1 MSDHDDACTRGAESP
16 ELAFFA
22 ALRSGTPKVQCCRQ
36 CGKRFFIPRTHCPAC
51 RSTDYQW
58 VPMTTAGTLYSYS
71 EIPPQGAN
79 PGRNVVLV
87 DMADGFRMMST
98 VPGAGPGALRVGM
111 RVAARIDAGTE
122 PPRIVFEE
130 DGK

>member
-1 MSDHDDACTRGAESP
+1 MSNRDEARAHGDESP
-16 ELAFFA
+16 EQAFFA
-22 ALRSGTPKVQCCRQ
+22 ALRAGTPKVQCCQ
-36 CGKRFFIPRTHCPAC
+36 GCGKRFFAPRTHCPVC
-51 RSTDYQW
+51 RSSQYAW
-58 VPMTTAGTLYSYS
+58 VSMTTAGTLYSYS
-71 EIPPQGAN
+71 EIPPQGGN

-98 VPGAGPGALRVGM
+98 VPGAGPGALAIGM
-111 RVAARIDAGTE
+111 RLTALVDAGTE

>member
-1 MSDHDDACTRGAESP
+1 MSNRDYASVRSVESP

-22 ALRSGTPKVQCCRQ
+22 ALRSGTPKVQCCQR
-36 CGKRFFIPRTHCPAC
+36 CGKRFFIPRTHCPVC

-71 EIPPQGAN
+71 EIPPQGAS

-98 VPGAGPGALRVGM
+98 VPAAGPGELAIGMGLIARV
-111 RVAARIDAGTE
+111 DASTE

-130 DGK
+130 GGK